1 MQKMEEKSMWLCE
14 EARGNKRI
22 KNKGVGH
29 GWKLGLKKKKSLVAN
44 LEEDIKDPFGQL
56 MKRGLAPHKK

>member
-1 MQKMEEKSMWLCE
+1 MAKQDGPRAIQKKKTRPSQLRKRKAMQKMEEKSMWLCE

-29 GWKLGLKKKKSLVAN
+29 GWKLGLTKKKV
-44 LEEDIKDPFGQL
+44 
-56 MKRGLAPHKK
+56 